1 MLLFVKFKE
10 KVSIMRNNTQILN
23 NSTLDNKIFIIRG
36 IQVMIDKDLAE
47 LYQVGTSRL
56 NEQVKR
62 NIERFDEDFMF
73 QLTKEEFDNLIS
85 QNATSSWG
93 GTRKLPYVFT
103 EQGVYMLATVLKSS
117 VAVEITKQIM
127 RTFVKLKNQSV
138 PYFDIIKRLEKLEI
152 NDKETRA
159 LLQRVVQVVSSMQ
172 NIQDEAKDGIKK
184 IGFV

>member
-103 EQGVYMLATVLKSS
+103 EQGV
-117 VAVEITKQIM
+117 
-127 RTFVKLKNQSV
+127 
-138 PYFDIIKRLEKLEI
+138 
-152 NDKETRA
+152 
-159 LLQRVVQVVSSMQ
+159 
-172 NIQDEAKDGIKK
+172 
-184 IGFV
+184 

>member
-1 MLLFVKFKE
+1 MKK
-10 KVSIMRNNTQILN
+10 NNQILN
-23 NSTLDNKIFIIRG
+23 NTILDDKIFIIRG
-36 IQVMIDKDLAE
+36 IQVMIDRDLAG
-47 LYQVGTSRL
+47 LYQVETSRL

-62 NIERFDEDFMF
+62 NIERFDNDFMF
-73 QLTKEEFDNLIS
+73 QLTKDEFDNLIS

-103 EQGVYMLATVLKSS
+103 EQGVYMLATVLKSN
-117 VAVEITKQIM
+117 VAVDITKQIM
-127 RTFVKLKNQSV
+127 RTFVRLKNQSV
-138 PYFDIIKRLEKLEI
+138 PYFDIIKRLEKLET
-152 NDKETRA
+152 NDKETRD